1 VSMMD
6 CRHMLSTARC
16 SDVPAV
22 VFDLPAAVQ
31 PSMARGG
38 IGKRKGRDEKGQVRR
53 ESGQ

>member
-1 VSMMD
+1 
-6 CRHMLSTARC
+6 MLSTARC

-38 IGKRKGRDEKGQVRR
+38 RGKIEGRVRCERASEKGECQ
-53 ESGQ
+53 